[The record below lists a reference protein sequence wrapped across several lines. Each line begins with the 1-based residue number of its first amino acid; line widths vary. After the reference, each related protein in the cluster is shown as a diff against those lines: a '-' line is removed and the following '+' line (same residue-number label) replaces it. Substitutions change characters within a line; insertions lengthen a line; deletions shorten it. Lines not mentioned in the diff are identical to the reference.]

1 MLRAARAVSLGGR
14 PRGGWG
20 CWGGW
25 DEVVEGEVEWET
37 GHGGPGLG
45 AAWFS
50 DHPLTPCVGGK
61 CGASNGSGVSVAALY
76 LLQLFSLFLLLL
88 LSLLGHFQVALKP
101 CGTAEPTG
109 SGI

>member
-1 MLRAARAVSLGGR
+1 MGVQDLGL
-14 PRGGWG
+14 
-20 CWGGW
+20 
-25 DEVVEGEVEWET
+25 
-37 GHGGPGLG
+37 PG
-45 AAWFS
+45 S
-50 DHPLTPCVGGK
+50 QTTPLPPCVGGK
-61 CGASNGSGVSVAALY
+61 CGAGNGSGVSVAALY